1 MAGENDNDPFEGL
14 VDTTRAA
21 NDELNDTEVTPAD
34 TEDDQV
40 GQIGGAEESQDDD
53 QDQDQDADADAD
65 ADVDADSDDE
75 HSASDSD
82 EDDAG
87 DDEGG
92 AEDDSTSGE
101 AERDGEDEGADDEKP
116 RKKKRSPQDRI
127 NKAVKEQRRA
137 ERKAD
142 AAEAK
147 AKAFEDRL
155 EKLEKGLTPGDADGK
170 AGDTEVSTTLV
181 KPDVTDT
188 EKYPY
193 GELDTQYQEDLT
205 EYRVDLRLEKRDA
218 KHAEKEQKVLDE
230 KSAVEWQTKYQSK
243 IVDGKAAYDDFDEV
257 VVKGSENEEFDL
269 TPETAMM
276 ALDSKVGHHVIYHL
290 ATNPKLAAKMAL
302 MTPVGQ
308 ARQFGRLEARFDK
321 TTPKNNNSNKIP
333 NTSTPAPRRKG
344 GKGPRS
350 FDVKSS
356 SFEDFERQIEAD
368 EAKRR

>member
-14 VDTTRAA
+14 VDTTQDA
-21 NDELNDTEVTPAD
+21 NDALDNTEVAPAD

-40 GQIGGAEESQDDD
+40 GRISDAEESQDDD
-53 QDQDQDADADAD
+53 QETDQDAD

-75 HSASDSD
+75 HSTSDGD
-82 EDDAG
+82 ADDAG

-101 AERDGEDEGADDEKP
+101 TERDGENESSDDEKP

-137 ERKAD
+137 ERKTQ
-142 AAEAK
+142 AAEARTV
-147 AKAFEDRL
+147 ALEQRL
-155 EKLEKGLTPGDADGK
+155 ENLEKGLTAGNADGK

-193 GELDTQYQEDLT
+193 GELDTQYLEDLT
-205 EYRVDLRLEKRDA
+205 EYRVDLKLEKRDA
-218 KHAEKEQKVLDE
+218 KHAAKEQEAIATKD
-230 KSAVEWQTKYQSK
+230 AQEWSTKYDAK
-243 IVDGKAAYDDFDEV
+243 IVDGLAAYDDFDEM

-321 TTPKNNNSNKIP
+321 TTPKPNNNKIP

-356 SFEDFERQIEAD
+356 SFADFERQIEA
-368 EAKRR
+368 EESNRR